1 MNIETTR
8 HHRRKR
14 ALKDRFFKGI
24 TYIAIGIT
32 LMCLIGILSR
42 IAIAGIPYITPE
54 YIFTTEADFQGFG
67 GAIGNAIVGSIY
79 LSLGST
85 LLATPIAIG
94 TAIYLQRY
102 ANDGYL
108 VRSFRLFIDVLS
120 GTPSIILGL
129 FAFLFL
135 VFYMRTV
142 SGGFSM
148 ISGVVA
154 LAILVLPV
162 LEKATEEAIMN
173 VPKELE
179 DASYALGATR
189 WQTIRDI
196 TIPYATTGILTGV
209 VLSVGRA
216 AEESAVVI
224 LSAGYSQFLPE
235 FKIASDD
242 GLLFGLKFYP
252 FQDSIAALPITV
264 YHGFQFPHLVDQG
277 ESFAA
282 AFVLILIVMA
292 INLMARLIAW
302 KRKMG

>member
-1 MNIETTR
+1 MN
-8 HHRRKR
+8 RRG
-14 ALKDRFFKGI
+14 LKDYFFAGI
-24 TYIAIGIT
+24 SYLAITIT
-32 LMCLIGILSR
+32 LLCLIGILSK
-42 IAIAGIPYITPE
+42 IAMAGIPYITPE
-54 YIFTTEADFQGFG
+54 FLLTSEAGFDGFG
-67 GAIGNAIVGSIY
+67 GAIGNAIIGSIY

-85 LLATPIAIG
+85 LLATPLAVG

-102 ANDGYL
+102 AKDGYL
-108 VRSFRLFIDVLS
+108 VKIFRFFIDVLS
-120 GTPSIILGL
+120 GTPSIVLGL

-142 SGGFSM
+142 TGGFSM
-148 ISGVVA
+148 LSGIIA

-162 LEKATEEAIMN
+162 IERATEEAIMN
-173 VPKELE
+173 VPGEIE
-179 DASYALGATR
+179 DASYALGATK

-196 TIPYATTGILTGV
+196 TIPYAMAGILTGV

-224 LSAGYSQFLPE
+224 LSAGYSQFYPE
-235 FKIASDD
+235 YKVASDSR
-242 GLLFGLKFYP
+242 LLFDLKLYP

-264 YHGFQFPHLVDQG
+264 YHGFEFPHMVDPG

-282 AFVLILIVMA
+282 AFVLIAIVMI
-292 INLMARLIAW
+292 INLIARLIVW